1 MTFLSLYSPNPNN
14 VPGNLSALT
23 SSYKVRAGLA
33 VFSVLLFFILYFS
46 MIVFFGYLVQLAF
59 FYPVYQIN
67 NLTGMLVIKIGMILG
82 TVALFIFSLK
92 FLFKIKNNKP
102 KNRILLKK
110 DEFPQIF
117 DYIQQICKD
126 TGAPTPGKIFIDTE
140 INAYVSYSNVWQS
153 LFLPVKK
160 NLTIG
165 AGLLHVLNLSE
176 FKAVMA
182 HEFGHFAQRS
192 MRIGSYIHSANII
205 IHDLIFTRD
214 GFDEALEKWRRT
226 DIRFS
231 VAAWLIS
238 PVIWVIRKLLYLFY
252 LLLNIL
258 HSSLSREME
267 FNADKVAVRLTGSIP
282 IISALW
288 KLEHASKSWNETLS
302 VAYSAAQL
310 GKKTKNLYKH
320 YWRLYDECSSE
331 RESFIRNLN
340 RNEKGQQ
347 TFFNGEEF
355 SIVNMYSSHPP
366 HKQREESAKFPFVD
380 CVIDNRSSEIILG
393 NNEFILEQ
401 LTELMYAVNHNIIGK
416 CETVSDSEFDNYIK
430 NELINKELF
439 QNFDNTFEQRFLQI
453 PEKESRIDFYLY
465 EQGKFENIESELKSE
480 LAKLNE
486 QLLVFDNKLKQI
498 QQWSEGLL
506 KLPFFEHNGKK
517 FEKSQMQQAY
527 EFVLQEKNNYL
538 MNEYKSWDIKFISL
552 YYSASKITG
561 DFSNL
566 NCMYEQ
572 HIRLVTFYKSFLDVK
587 NSILVKFQKLRGRD
601 EVLIKEIHDF
611 AGFTNDKMMMLEAE
625 MNELMDHELTP
636 LSNIETKEDLKSA
649 ILGIR
654 KFPKSSRNIF
664 ETGDFDK
671 LVEFIETVVGHLYRI
686 DLKSVGTI
694 LRKHEEIKKQLP
706 IKIIY

>member
-1 MTFLSLYSPNPNN
+1 MSVVTFYSANPNN
-14 VPGNLSALT
+14 VPENLSALT
-23 SSYKVRAGLA
+23 ASYKIRAGLA
-33 VFSVLLFFILYFS
+33 VFSILLFFVLYFS
-46 MIVFFGYLVQLAF
+46 MIVFFGYLAQLAF

-67 NLTGMLVIKIGMILG
+67 SLTGMLLIKIGMILG

-117 DYIQQICKD
+117 KYINQVCKD
-126 TGAPTPGKIFIDTE
+126 TGAPAPGKIFIDTE
-140 INAYVSYSNVWQS
+140 INAYVSYSNVWLS
-153 LFLPVKK
+153 LLLPVKK

-214 GFDEALEKWRRT
+214 GFDEALVKWRGA

-238 PVIWVIRKLLYLFY
+238 PVIWVIRQLLYLFY

-267 FNADKVAVRLTGSIP
+267 FNADKVAVRLTGSDP

-288 KLEHASKSWNETLS
+288 KLEYASRSWSETLS

-320 YWRLYDECSSE
+320 YWKLYDDSNNE
-331 RESFIRNLN
+331 RECYIQKLK
-340 RNEKGQQ
+340 RNENGQQ
-347 TFFNGEEF
+347 TYFSGEEF

-366 HKQREESAKFPFVD
+366 HKQREESAKTPFVY
-380 CVIDNRSSEIILG
+380 CVIDERSSEIILEG
-393 NNEFILEQ
+393 NEIILER
-401 LTELMYAVNHNIIGK
+401 LTELMYEQNHNIIGK
-416 CETVSDSEFDNYIK
+416 CEIVSDSEFDNYIK
-430 NELINKELF
+430 NEIANKSLF
-439 QNFDNTFEQRFLQI
+439 QNYDNTFEQRFIQI
-453 PEKESRIDFYLY
+453 PEQENRIDFYLY
-465 EQGKFENIESELKSE
+465 EKGKFENLENELKGD

-486 QLLVFDNKLKQI
+486 KLFVFDSKLKQI

-506 KLPFFEHNGKK
+506 KLTAFEHNGIK
-517 FEKSQMQQAY
+517 FEKRQIQQAY
-527 EFVLQEKNNYL
+527 DFVIQEKHNYL
-538 MNEYKSWDIKFISL
+538 MNEYKDWDIKFISL

-566 NCMYEQ
+566 NRLYAQ
-572 HIRLVTFYKSFLDVK
+572 HIRFVTFYKSFLDVK
-587 NSILVKFQKLRGRD
+587 DSIMIKFQKLRKKE

-611 AGFTNDKMMMLEAE
+611 AGFTNDKMVMLEE
-625 MNELMDHELTP
+625 KMSELLEYELTP

-671 LVEFIETVVGHLYRI
+671 LVEFIETIIGHLYRI
-686 DLKSVGTI
+686 DLKSIGSI
-694 LRKHEEIKKQLP
+694 LRMHEEIKKQLP
-706 IKIIY
+706 IKINY